1 MNAPVRTDRFSV
13 GLTGG
18 IGSGKST
25 VADLFAA
32 RGAAVI
38 DTDLIAHQLTVA
50 GGAAIAPIKDAFGAD
65 FIMANGAMDRN
76 RMRELVFADPAQKKR
91 LEAILLPLI
100 RSATESAAARAQGA
114 YLLFVVP
121 LLLES
126 DFWQQRVSRVLA
138 IDCPEEMQVQRVM
151 QRNAL
156 SEQQVRA
163 IIETQVQRAVRLAA
177 ADDIII
183 NDGDTAALI
192 PQVQRLHD
200 LYAALA
206 QTE

>member
-38 DTDLIAHQLTVA
+38 DTDLIAHQLTGA

-65 FIMANGAMDRN
+65 FIMSNGAMDRN
-76 RMRELVFADPAQKKR
+76 RMRELVFANPAQKKC

-163 IIETQVQRAVRLAA
+163 TALTAGSDGDSHAA
-177 ADDIII
+177 ALGL
-183 NDGDTAALI
+183 DGAGCSDQACASMVSALV
-192 PQVQRLHD
+192 PP
-200 LYAALA
+200 
-206 QTE
+206 

>member
-1 MNAPVRTDRFSV
+1 
-13 GLTGG
+13 
-18 IGSGKST
+18 
-25 VADLFAA
+25 
-32 RGAAVI
+32 
-38 DTDLIAHQLTVA
+38 
-50 GGAAIAPIKDAFGAD
+50 
-65 FIMANGAMDRN
+65 
-76 RMRELVFADPAQKKR
+76 
-91 LEAILLPLI
+91 ILLPLI

-138 IDCPEEMQVQRVM
+138 IDCPEEMQVQRVI

-163 IIETQVQRAVRLAA
+163 IIETQVQRTVRLAA

-200 LYAALA
+200 LYVALA